1 MHCGFKPMEHVLIP
15 YVVLTPNFLKL
26 YLFVC
31 LFIYTRYC
39 RKLTQDLDQELRFPS
54 SWFTPLF
61 CFITLRDGKSGEGGK
76 NKS

>member
-31 LFIYTRYC
+31 LFIYTWKR
-39 RKLTQDLDQELRFPS
+39 RKIL
-54 SWFTPLF
+54 
-61 CFITLRDGKSGEGGK
+61 
-76 NKS
+76 